1 MFGVGFQEI
10 LLILLIAL
18 IFFGPSKLPEL
29 AKSLG
34 KGFAEFKKAAD
45 EVKRN
50 FQEAVSEE
58 ELKEE
63 IKEISEIQKKVKEE
77 LYASLEDTT
86 SSEEPSEEEGEKAEK
101 KEGQRESKS
110 HAEDGSEGEHSS

>member
-1 MFGVGFQEI
+1 MFGIGFQEI

-63 IKEISEIQKKVKEE
+63 LKEISDIQRKVREE
-77 LYASLEDTT
+77 LYQAV
-86 SSEEPSEEEGEKAEK
+86 EEGEKTSPPAAGTDHSAEK
-101 KEGQRESKS
+101 EKDSPSGDPP
-110 HAEDGSEGEHSS
+110 A